1 MIIDC
6 SDCLVRDIACA
17 DCVVTVLLG
26 APGMPARSDGQWV
39 GPPSRITLEQEE
51 LGAMGVLAEVG
62 MVPALKLVVDDDGT
76 ADVPLLSTRDT
87 PGDQRAG

>member
-26 APGMPARSDGQWV
+26 PPGMPSRSDGRWV
-39 GPPSRITLEQEE
+39 GPPSPISLEQEE
-51 LGAMGVLAEVG
+51 LGAMGVLADVG
-62 MVPALKLVVDDDGT
+62 LVPTLKLVTGVDE
-76 ADVPLLSTRDT
+76 AAEAPSLPTRDA

>member
-6 SDCLVRDIACA
+6 SDCLVRAIACA

-26 APGMPARSDGQWV
+26 PPGMPSGSDGRRV

-51 LGAMGVLAEVG
+51 LGAMGVLADVG
-62 MVPALKLVVDDDGT
+62 LVPTLKLVVNDDDI
-76 ADVPLLSTRDT
+76 AEVPLLSTRDT

>member
-26 APGMPARSDGQWV
+26 PPGMPSRSDGRWV
-39 GPPSRITLEQEE
+39 GPPSPITLEQEE
-51 LGAMGVLAEVG
+51 LGAMGVLADVG
-62 MVPALKLVVDDDGT
+62 LVPALKLVTDANAPAEG
-76 ADVPLLSTRDT
+76 PLLSTRDT

>member
-39 GPPSRITLEQEE
+39 GSPSRITLEQEE

-62 MVPALKLVVDDDGT
+62 MVPALKLVMNDDGT

>member
-26 APGMPARSDGQWV
+26 PPGMPSRSDGRWV
-39 GPPSRITLEQEE
+39 GPPSPITLEQEE
-51 LGAMGVLAEVG
+51 LGAMGVLADVG
-62 MVPALKLVVDDDGT
+62 LVPTLKLVTNADET
-76 ADVPLLSTRDT
+76 AEVPSLPTRDAT
-87 PGDQRAG
+87 GDQRAG

>member
-26 APGMPARSDGQWV
+26 PPGMPTRSDGRWV
-39 GPPSRITLEQEE
+39 GPPSPITLEQEE

-62 MVPALKLVVDDDGT
+62 LVPTLKLVTDVDET
-76 ADVPLLSTRDT
+76 AEVSSLPTRDT
-87 PGDQRAG
+87 PKDQRAV